1 MPVSGPAGPNRDE
14 APGDAAPT
22 FEAALHRLEDIVQRL
37 ERGEITLDESLSA
50 FREGSELVRFCL
62 ERLNAAEKAVQ
73 LLMVG
78 ENGSLVLKAANLE
91 DTAGEPPDA

>member
-37 ERGEITLDESLSA
+37 ERG
-50 FREGSELVRFCL
+50 
-62 ERLNAAEKAVQ
+62 
-73 LLMVG
+73 
-78 ENGSLVLKAANLE
+78 
-91 DTAGEPPDA
+91 

>member
-1 MPVSGPAGPNRDE
+1 M
-14 APGDAAPT
+14 
-22 FEAALHRLEDIVQRL
+22 
-37 ERGEITLDESLSA
+37 
-50 FREGSELVRFCL
+50 RFCL